1 MHRQELENYTQQ
13 LLEVARFR
21 DYCPN
26 GLQVEGRPQIM
37 RLVSGVTANMALL
50 QAAVEQGADAILVHH
65 GFFWKNEDSRVIGI
79 KQRRLKFLLQHDLN
93 LFAWHLPLD
102 AHPTLGNNAQLAQQ
116 LGIRVDGTFGE
127 QNLGCIGQLPAAM
140 PLGEFTA
147 LLQQRLGHVPLAVGD
162 TSRHI
167 SRIAWCS
174 GGAQS
179 YFNEAMALGADAYL
193 TGEISEAVVHSARE
207 SGVAFIAAGH
217 HATERFGIQALGQH
231 LAGQFDVEHTYIDI
245 PSPA

>member
-26 GLQVEGRPQIM
+26 GLQVEGRPQIK

-50 QAAVEQGADAILVHH
+50 QAALEKEADAILVHH

-79 KQRRLKFLLQHDLN
+79 KQQRLKFLLQHDLN

-102 AHPTLGNNAQLAQQ
+102 AHPKLGNNAQLAQQ
-116 LGIRVDGTFGE
+116 LGISADSTFGE
-127 QNLGCIGQLPAAM
+127 QNLGCVGQLPAAM
-140 PLGEFTA
+140 PLGKFVA
-147 LLQQRLGHVPLAVGD
+147 LLQQRLNHVPLTIGD
-162 TSRHI
+162 ANRQI
-167 SRIAWCS
+167 SRIAWCT

-179 YFNEAMALGADAYL
+179 YFGEAMELGVDAFL
-193 TGEISEAVVHSARE
+193 TGEISEAVVHNARE

-217 HATERFGIQALGQH
+217 HATERFGIQALGRH
-231 LAGQFDVEHTYIDI
+231 LAEQFDMEHTYIDI